1 MSVFATF
8 PFIRIIFPFLAGII
22 AAIYIHHNSALW
34 VVLSILAFAFCLI
47 ETYFLKISSHI
58 KLRYFSGVLFCI
70 AFFFLGT
77 ALVQFNTQSFSKHH
91 FSTYSNCTSYKA
103 EILEAPIEK
112 KNSYKVI
119 VKIKAVHEASRWHST
134 NGKLLCY
141 IEKNNHTLSSKY
153 FPKQGDVF
161 LFSSTINPTEEAK
174 NPGQFDY
181 KQYLYYH
188 NIYHQAYIKKTELT
202 FVNREG
208 NPLKNMAY
216 DLRKKLIRS
225 FKNCGLKGD
234 ELAVASALLFGVTD
248 QLEPE
253 LIRSY
258 AGTGALHVLSVS
270 GLHVAIL
277 YGFLQIVLGF
287 LKNKKKGNLLL
298 GFIILFFIWFYAFLT
313 GLTPSVLRS
322 STMFTFIVI
331 GQILSR
337 QSSVY
342 NSIAASAF
350 VLLCY
355 DPFLIMEV
363 GFQLSYLAVLG
374 IIVLYPIIH
383 NQLTIKNKYLKSVW
397 SITAVSI
404 AAQLSTFPLGLLYFH
419 QFPNYFIFSNLIV
432 IPLSGIILY
441 TGIIASLFYFVPLIQ
456 FMLVYI
462 LELLIYFL
470 NVTVGFIEH
479 LPYALLEGIS
489 ITILEASVLYLML
502 ISWLIW
508 YKTSKPTYIKYI
520 LGLGTL
526 VCFLQI
532 NESLQINDQQKI
544 IVYNVN
550 GHTAVDVIDSRQHVF
565 IADSTFANDPDKLLF
580 HVKHNW
586 DDMNLAPPKTSYL
599 HCNDSIQSFI
609 HYKNKLLIF
618 GNTSFQIIDSS
629 YNYKINRIFGSNYI
643 LLTKNAKI
651 NLSKLELRNSIIIA
665 DASNK
670 NWRIT
675 KWKQQA
681 AEKKIKFYS
690 TNEKGAFIVDL
701 NKQ

>member
-1 MSVFATF
+1 MSVFSSF
-8 PFIRIIFPFLAGII
+8 PFIRILFPFLAGII
-22 AAIYIHHNSALW
+22 AAIYIHHNSAVW
-34 VVLSILAFAFCLI
+34 FILSILSFALCLF
-47 ETYFLKISSHI
+47 ETYLFKLSSQF
-58 KLRYFSGVLFCI
+58 KFRYFSGFLSCLT
-70 AFFFLGT
+70 FFFLGT
-77 ALVQFNTQSFSKHH
+77 ALVQLNAQSFNKNH
-91 FSTYSNCTSYKA
+91 FSNQTNCTSYKA
-103 EILEAPIEK
+103 EIIEAPVEK
-112 KNSYKVI
+112 KNSYKVV
-119 VKIKAVHEASRWHST
+119 VKIKAVHKAMKWQVT
-134 NGKLLCY
+134 TGKMLCY
-141 IEKNNHTLSSKY
+141 IEKNKHDLYRKY
-153 FPKQGDVF
+153 FPKQGDVI
-161 LFSSTINPTEEAK
+161 LFSSTVNPIDEAK

-188 NIYHQAYIKKTELT
+188 NIYHQAYIKQSELRYLH
-202 FVNREG
+202 REG
-208 NPLKNMAY
+208 NPLKNLAY
-216 DLRKKLIRS
+216 DLRKNLIRS

-248 QLEPE
+248 QLEPS

-287 LKNKKKGNLLL
+287 LKTRKNGNLLL
-298 GFIILFFIWFYAFLT
+298 GIIILVFIWFYAFLT

-374 IIVLYPIIH
+374 IIVLYPIIYH
-383 NQLTIKNKYLKSVW
+383 QLTIKNKYLHSIWK
-397 SITAVSI
+397 ITAVSI
-404 AAQLSTFPLGLLYFH
+404 AAQVATFPLGLLYFH
-419 QFPNYFIFSNLIV
+419 QFPNYFIFSNLLV
-432 IPLSGIILY
+432 IPLSGLILY
-441 TGIIASLFYFVPLIQ
+441 TGIIASVFYFVPIIQ
-456 FMLVYI
+456 FMLVYL
-462 LELLIYFL
+462 LELLIYTL
-470 NVTVGFIEH
+470 NVTVGFIEQ

-489 ITILEASVLYLML
+489 ITILEASLLYLIL

-508 YKTSKPTYIKYI
+508 YKTSKPAYIKFI
-520 LGLGTL
+520 LGFSFI
-526 VCFLQI
+526 VCILQI
-532 NESLQINDQQKI
+532 NETIQINGQKKI
-544 IVYNVN
+544 IVYHVN
-550 GHTAVDVIDSRQHVF
+550 GHTAIDVIKAKQHVF

-580 HVKHNW
+580 NVKHNW
-586 DDMNLAPPKTSYL
+586 DDLNIAPPTTLYL
-599 HCNDSIQSFI
+599 HNNDSIRSFI
-609 HYKNKLLIF
+609 HYKNNVLII
-618 GNTSFQIIDSS
+618 GKTSMQIIDSS
-629 YNYKINRIFGSNYI
+629 YNNKKNRIFDCNYI
-643 LLTKNAKI
+643 LLTKNARI
-651 NLSKLELRNSIIIA
+651 NLAKLNLNKSIIIA

-681 AEKKIKFYS
+681 AEKNLRFYS
-690 TNEKGAFIVDL
+690 THDKGALMVDL
-701 NKQ
+701 